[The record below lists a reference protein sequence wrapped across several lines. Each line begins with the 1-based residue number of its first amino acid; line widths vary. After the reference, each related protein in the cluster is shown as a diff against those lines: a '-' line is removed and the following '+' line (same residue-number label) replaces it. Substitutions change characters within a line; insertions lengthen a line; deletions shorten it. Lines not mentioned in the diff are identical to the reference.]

1 MGNITL
7 MIPAERRQK
16 ILQFI
21 REAGAA
27 SIATLSSLLKVSE
40 ATVRRDLDELSKE
53 ELVIRSHGGAVY
65 RNEGSSTVY
74 EPGYRSRIH
83 ANIEEKRRIAFK
95 AAERV
100 QNGSSLILD
109 SGSTALEIARS
120 LQGKERLTVVTI
132 DIRVAMELAR
142 MKGIQVMVTGGI
154 LREGLYTLYGSHAE
168 SLLDELSVDLAFLSA
183 YGIDES
189 GVSTVNPFQVPVK
202 RKMIQVARRVIVTA
216 DHTKF
221 GKRLFSRI
229 CTFDEID
236 EIITDSGLDPKYK
249 AFLEKEGPVKITVA

>member
-1 MGNITL
+1 

-21 REAGAA
+21 RETGAA
-27 SIATLSSLLKVSE
+27 SIATLSTLLKVSE
-40 ATVRRDLDELSKE
+40 ATIRRDLDELSKE
-53 ELVIRSHGGAVY
+53 EFVIRSHGGAVY

-74 EPGYRSRIH
+74 EPAYRSRIQ

-95 AAERV
+95 ASERV

-109 SGSTALEIARS
+109 SGSTALEIARC

-189 GVSTVNPFQVPVK
+189 GITTVNPFQVPVK
-202 RKMIQVARRVIVTA
+202 RKMIQVARRVVVTA

-221 GKRLFSRI
+221 GKRLFCRI

-249 AFLEKEGPVKITVA
+249 ALLEKERAVKITVA